1 MNSDTLNVMRRVT
14 WCRAKGELTSILEYY
29 LSSRD
34 GTQSQKDFDI
44 MYNNIH
50 EFIDWMENESPIS

>member
-1 MNSDTLNVMRRVT
+1 MDNITLNIMRRVT

-34 GTQSQKDFDI
+34 GIQSKKDFDI
-44 MYNNIH
+44 MYNKIH
-50 EFIDWMENESPIS
+50 EFINWMENESPIA